1 MGIDEWR
8 DGGMDRRTG
17 GWMNRLGYFGDG
29 LQQGKLQLVKFWDA
43 DHLSLI
49 LVASTSSTLWL
60 MGWLVP

>member
-1 MGIDEWR
+1 MEGWR
-8 DGGMDRRTG
+8 NGQTD
-17 GWMNRLGYFGDG
+17 GWMDEHIRLFLWDG

-43 DHLSLI
+43 DHLSFI